1 MQKGFPEKGE
11 RAMRKFSFIFLILA
25 FAANICIPV
34 SFSAPTNEQWGII
47 MNLSGRQRMLSQKM
61 TKETL
66 LATAG
71 INAEENRKNLKET
84 MALFDKTL
92 KGLRDGD
99 TSLNLPPCENES
111 VVAQLDR
118 VNLLYDEMTPLLTK
132 VSEGGVLSPYELPS
146 LAKLNTPILN
156 TMDAAV
162 KMFEQEAGKVLTK
175 DPTLALVI
183 NLAGKQRMLTQKMSK
198 ESLLKYLKIDDIANG
213 KLLRDTSALFDK
225 TLKGLKDGD
234 SELGLPKTDD
244 AAIKAQLDLASSFW
258 SVAYPLIQKISDLSA
273 FVSKEEAAAV
283 TELLSTILKESDKAV
298 KMYEALAK

>member
-1 MQKGFPEKGE
+1 
-11 RAMRKFSFIFLILA
+11 MRKISFIFLILICVT
-25 FAANICIPV
+25 NICIPV

-61 TKETL
+61 TKEAL

-84 MALFDKTL
+84 MGIFEKTL
-92 KGLRDGD
+92 RGLRDGD
-99 TSLNLPPCENES
+99 ASLNLPLCENEDI
-111 VVAQLDR
+111 AARLDK
-118 VNLLYDEMTPLLTK
+118 VNLLYDEMSGLLTK
-132 VSEGGVLSPYELPS
+132 VVEGGVLSPYELPS
-146 LAKLNTPILN
+146 IAKLNAPILN
-156 TMDAAV
+156 TMDTAV
-162 KMFEQEAGKVLTK
+162 KMFEQEAGKALSK

-198 ESLLKYLKIDDIANG
+198 ESLLKYLKVDDIVNG
-213 KLLRDTSALFDK
+213 KLLRDTGALFDK

-234 SELGLPKTDD
+234 SELGLPKTED
-244 AAIKAQLDLASSFW
+244 ANIRSQLDLISSFW

-273 FVSKEEAAAV
+273 FVSKEEVATV

>member
-1 MQKGFPEKGE
+1 
-11 RAMRKFSFIFLILA
+11 MRKVSFIFLILA

-61 TKETL
+61 TKEAL
-66 LATAG
+66 LATVG

-84 MALFDKTL
+84 MALFDKTS

-99 TSLNLPPCENES
+99 ASLNLPPCENES
-111 VVAQLDR
+111 IVDRLDK
-118 VNLLYDEMTPLLTK
+118 VNLLYEEMFPLLTK
-132 VSEGGVLSPYELPS
+132 VAEGGVLAPYELPS
-146 LAKLNTPILN
+146 IAKLNAPILN

-162 KMFEQEAGKVLTK
+162 KMFEVEAGKVLAK

-198 ESLLKYLKIDDIANG
+198 EALLRYLKIDDIANG

-234 SELGLPKTDD
+234 SELGLPAQEDTN
-244 AAIKAQLDLASSFW
+244 IRAQLNLISSFW

-273 FVSKEEAAAV
+273 YVSKEEAATV
-283 TELLSTILKESDKAV
+283 TELLSAVLKESDKAV